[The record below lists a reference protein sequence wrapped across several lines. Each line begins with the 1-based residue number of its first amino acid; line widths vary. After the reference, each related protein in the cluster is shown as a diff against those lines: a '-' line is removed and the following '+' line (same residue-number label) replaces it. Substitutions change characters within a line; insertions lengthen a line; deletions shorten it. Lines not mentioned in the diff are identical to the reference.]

1 MSNEALSPAKQ
12 LAHAKSL
19 LMGDSPRKYA
29 TICVLGALAGL
40 AAVMFHEVTMKI
52 EAWTVA
58 ASLDMS
64 HVKFAFVSF
73 GWVVGGSLLA
83 SLLIK
88 FVAPEAGGGG
98 ILPTKITF
106 WQDFGFMK
114 ARVFVT
120 KFIASAV
127 TLGTGTSLG
136 PEGPAVQIGAGVMS
150 SGAELLQV
158 PKQGR
163 RAYCAGGAA
172 AGLAAAFNAPLA
184 AVTFVLEEIIG
195 DLNSRYLGTVVLA
208 AVMGALVVHAILGAQ
223 PSFQAPALTS
233 TTWVGYL
240 MSIPVAAFAAAAGS
254 TFQRGSMWLRARSRK
269 WVRIPG
275 GLAPVVGAVLCWII
289 ACSTFLATGHSGVF
303 GIGYQDVTLAIGGT
317 LPWTT
322 AVVLFLGKL
331 AATIAAVGT
340 SGCGGIFAPS
350 FFIGAMAGKLLA
362 GLSAHL
368 VPLSSSDQ
376 TMLVMVGMCACLGAV
391 IRTPIA
397 CILMIFEV
405 THQFMIVPALLI
417 ATMVSLAVAKS
428 LQHAG
433 LYEAMLEQDGVD
445 PNRLLPPRH
454 FKQWREMPVSA
465 IATYRPVVA
474 TDLSPE
480 GLKTLLASSKKQRF
494 PVMIDGKLKGV
505 LWRHDAEIALQSGKP
520 PEMKNAVWLSP
531 KTAVGDSQEKFLET
545 DADMLCVGDEA
556 TGELIGVLTLHDI
569 LRGQDA
575 LVEEA

>member
-1 MSNEALSPAKQ
+1 MSHEALSPTKQ

-29 TICVLGALAGL
+29 MICLLGALAGL
-40 AAVMFHEVTMKI
+40 AAVAFHEVTMKI
-52 EAWTVA
+52 EAWTVN
-58 ASLDMS
+58 ASLAMTRL
-64 HVKFAFVSF
+64 HFAMASF
-73 GWVVGGSLLA
+73 GWVVGGTLFA
-83 SLLIK
+83 SILIR
-88 FVAPEAGGGG
+88 FVAPEAAGGG
-98 ILPTKITF
+98 ILPTKLTF

-114 ARVFVT
+114 ARVVIT

-150 SGAELLQV
+150 AGAQLMQV

-163 RAYCAGGAA
+163 RAFCAGGAA

-208 AVMGALVVHAILGAQ
+208 AVMGALVAHAILGAQ
-223 PSFQAPALTS
+223 PAFKAAPLTS
-233 TTWVGYL
+233 PTWIGFL
-240 MSIPVAAFAAAAGS
+240 LCIPVAAISAWAGT
-254 TFQRGSMWLRARSRK
+254 TFQRGALWLRGRSRK
-269 WVRIPG
+269 WIKVPVW
-275 GLAPVVGAVLCWII
+275 LAPVVGAALCWLF

-303 GIGYQDVTLAIGGT
+303 GIGYQDVTLAISGG

-322 AVVLFLGKL
+322 ALVLFVGKL
-331 AATIAAVGT
+331 LATIAAVGT
-340 SGCGGIFAPS
+340 AGCGGIFAPS
-350 FFIGAMAGKLLA
+350 FFIGAMAGKVLA
-362 GLSAHL
+362 SLSATV
-368 VPLSSSDQ
+368 VPLSPSDE

-405 THQFMIVPALLI
+405 THQFIIVPALLI
-417 ATMVSLAVAKS
+417 ATMVSLAVAKA
-428 LQHAG
+428 LQSEG
-433 LYEAMLEQDGVD
+433 MYEEMMEQDGVD

-465 IATYRPVVA
+465 IATYRPTVI

-480 GLKTLLASSKKQRF
+480 ALKAVFAASKKQRF
-494 PVMIDGKLKGV
+494 PVVMDGAVKGI
-505 LWRHDAEIALQSGKP
+505 LLRHDAELAQQAGKP
-520 PEMKNAVWLSP
+520 PELRAAAWISPKNAV
-531 KTAVGDSQEKFLET
+531 GDCQEKFLET

-556 TGELIGVLTLHDI
+556 SGQLIGVVTLHDI

-575 LVEEA
+575 LVEET